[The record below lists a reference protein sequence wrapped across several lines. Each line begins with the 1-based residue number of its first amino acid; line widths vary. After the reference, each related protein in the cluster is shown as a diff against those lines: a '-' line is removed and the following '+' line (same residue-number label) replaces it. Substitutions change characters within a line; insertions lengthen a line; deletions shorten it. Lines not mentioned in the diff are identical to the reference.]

1 LADTTPKNSLTSYKN
16 KKMNIPAE
24 LRYTKDHEWAQI
36 EGDLVCVGITD
47 FAQSELGDIVYV
59 DITTLDQEVA
69 ADKVF
74 GTVDAV
80 KAVSEL
86 FMPISGTVVAINEE
100 LNTQP
105 DLVNQ
110 DPYGKGWMIKVRPNN
125 MADVDTLLSAD
136 DYKALVGE

>member
-1 LADTTPKNSLTSYKN
+1 
-16 KKMNIPAE
+16 MNIPVE

-59 DITTLDQEVA
+59 EITTLDQEVA

-100 LNTQP
+100 LNNQP

>member
-1 LADTTPKNSLTSYKN
+1 
-16 KKMNIPAE
+16 MNIPAE

-59 DITTLDQEVA
+59 EITTLDQEVA
-69 ADKVF
+69 KDQVF
-74 GTVDAV
+74 GTVVAV

>member
-1 LADTTPKNSLTSYKN
+1 
-16 KKMNIPAE
+16 MNIPTE

-59 DITTLDQEVA
+59 EITTLDQEVA
-69 ADKVF
+69 KDQVF

-110 DPYGKGWMIKVRPNN
+110 DPYGKGWMIKVRCRYPNN

>member
-1 LADTTPKNSLTSYKN
+1 
-16 KKMNIPAE
+16 MNIPTE

-59 DITTLDQEVA
+59 EITTLDQEVA
-69 ADKVF
+69 KDQVF

>member
-1 LADTTPKNSLTSYKN
+1 
-16 KKMNIPAE
+16 MNIPAE

-59 DITTLDQEVA
+59 EITTLDQEVA
-69 ADKVF
+69 KDQVF
-74 GTVDAV
+74 GTIDAV

-125 MADVDTLLSAD
+125 MADVDKLLSAE

>member
-1 LADTTPKNSLTSYKN
+1 
-16 KKMNIPAE
+16 MNIPAE

-59 DITTLDQEVA
+59 EITTLDQEVA
-69 ADKVF
+69 KDQVF
-74 GTVDAV
+74 GTIDAV

-86 FMPISGTVVAINEE
+86 FMPISGTVVAINDE
-100 LNTQP
+100 LNNQP

>member
-1 LADTTPKNSLTSYKN
+1 
-16 KKMNIPAE
+16 MNIPAE

-59 DITTLDQEVA
+59 EITTLDQEVA
-69 ADKVF
+69 KDQVF

>member
-1 LADTTPKNSLTSYKN
+1 
-16 KKMNIPAE
+16 MNIPAE

>member
-1 LADTTPKNSLTSYKN
+1 
-16 KKMNIPAE
+16 MNIPAE

-86 FMPISGTVVAINEE
+86 FTPISGTVVAINEE

>member
-1 LADTTPKNSLTSYKN
+1 
-16 KKMNIPAE
+16 MNIPAE

-59 DITTLDQEVA
+59 EITTLDQEVA
-69 ADKVF
+69 KDQVF
-74 GTVDAV
+74 GTIDAV

-125 MADVDTLLSAD
+125 MADVDKLLSVD

>member
-1 LADTTPKNSLTSYKN
+1 
-16 KKMNIPAE
+16 MNIPAE

-59 DITTLDQEVA
+59 EITTLDQEVA
-69 ADKVF
+69 KDQVF

-125 MADVDTLLSAD
+125 MADVDTLLSVD

>member
-1 LADTTPKNSLTSYKN
+1 
-16 KKMNIPAE
+16 MNIPAE

-125 MADVDTLLSAD
+125 MADVDKLLSAE

>member
-1 LADTTPKNSLTSYKN
+1 
-16 KKMNIPAE
+16 MNIPAE

-59 DITTLDQEVA
+59 EITTLDQEVA
-69 ADKVF
+69 KDQVF

-125 MADVDTLLSAD
+125 MADVDKLLSAE